1 MLIPAKRANALPKL
15 FFAELNKRIAVLQK
29 EGADIIRLDAG
40 SPDLAPNETILSSL
54 KTTTDDPTQHGYGG
68 YRGQPYLREAIAAY
82 YQNRFGVTLADDE
95 LHPLIGSKE
104 GLANLH
110 LAWLNPGDLSLI
122 PDPAYVAYQAVP
134 ILAGARTESFPL
146 LEERGWL
153 PDLNAIS
160 QESAK
165 AARMMWL
172 NYPNNPT
179 GAPASLEFFQ
189 EAVNFC
195 RKYQI
200 LLCHDAPY
208 TDVTFD
214 GYRAPSLLEI
224 PGAKEVVIEF
234 NSFSKTYN
242 MAGWR
247 VGMAVGNSVAVQALA
262 KVKTQIDSG
271 LAKPIQHMAATALTS
286 DQSWLTER
294 NAIYQKRRDLCL
306 SLLSEMGIEACRP
319 VGGLYVWF
327 KTPVGYSSVEFQTK
341 MLEEAHVSLSPG
353 TMYGQQGQGW
363 MRLSFVSDVSVIRH
377 ALERMKRLLT

>member
-1 MLIPAKRANALPKL
+1 MLIPAKRVNALPKL

-54 KTTTDDPTQHGYGG
+54 KTTTDNPTQHGYGG
-68 YRGQPYLREAIAAY
+68 YRGQPYLREAIATY
-82 YQNRFGVTLADDE
+82 YQNRFGVTLTDDE
-95 LHPLIGSKE
+95 LYPLIGSKE

-110 LAWLNPGDLSLI
+110 FAWLNPGDLSLI
-122 PDPAYVAYQAVP
+122 PDPCYTAYQTVP
-134 ILAGARTESFPL
+134 ILVGARTESFPL
-146 LEERGWL
+146 LPERGWL
-153 PDLNAIS
+153 PDLSAIS

-172 NYPNNPT
+172 NYPNNPS

-214 GYRAPSLLEI
+214 GYRAPSLLEV

-262 KVKTQIDSG
+262 KIKTQIDSG
-271 LAKPIQHMAATALTS
+271 LGKPIQRMAATALTS

-294 NAIYQKRRDLCL
+294 NAIYQERRDLCL
-306 SLLSEMGIEACRP
+306 NLLSEMGIEACRP

-327 KTPVGYSSVEFQTK
+327 KTPDGYSSVEFQLK

-353 TMYGQQGQGW
+353 TMYGQQGRGW
-363 MRLSFVSDVSVIRH
+363 MRLSFVSDVSVLTE
-377 ALERMKRLLT
+377 ALERMKKLLT